1 MKDIVFQ
8 IPKFDDNDDQPRLD
22 RSISE
27 DTKYMQF
34 KYYTDYKYSFL
45 SKIFRPNS
53 FENFTSKVTNQ
64 NNKER
69 IPKEGI
75 FDGIRSFLSPSSQS
89 IITPLNVMKASES
102 QSQQSTVIQES
113 TTFEINAPSSSSINT
128 LASKPLDDIL
138 DGDNV
143 NRSTSIELKDDFHF
157 RSRVDL
163 QVQGTKTSSMSVVH
177 TEKTVNE
184 NCLKFYTGIDML
196 KNITSLE
203 VSPSSSKD
211 SPFSKEIFSKIQD
224 VTEMMFTK
232 EFISITKKESS
243 KWETLKPLILK
254 LIISFKKSEKE
265 FVSSERDFAPKEV
278 IDEDSPELII
288 REILKDKIRPVL
300 LSNGADVELVEFDGS
315 DLTLRLLGS
324 YKNFPSVQDSLEK
337 LVLESSSVWV
347 PVKNLLFV

>member
-1 MKDIVFQ
+1 
-8 IPKFDDNDDQPRLD
+8 
-22 RSISE
+22 
-27 DTKYMQF
+27 
-34 KYYTDYKYSFL
+34 
-45 SKIFRPNS
+45 
-53 FENFTSKVTNQ
+53 
-64 NNKER
+64 
-69 IPKEGI
+69 
-75 FDGIRSFLSPSSQS
+75 
-89 IITPLNVMKASES
+89 
-102 QSQQSTVIQES
+102 
-113 TTFEINAPSSSSINT
+113 
-128 LASKPLDDIL
+128 
-138 DGDNV
+138 
-143 NRSTSIELKDDFHF
+143 
-157 RSRVDL
+157 
-163 QVQGTKTSSMSVVH
+163 MSVVH